1 MKEWDYGGYAAKYGV
16 VKGGEYDIGTG
27 RVKCCDLT
35 EELPEFMKRAQVIFV
50 DPPCS
55 QGNLQS
61 FYTKAGEGRP
71 WPFDQFLCKLFSH
84 IMEIAP
90 LACFVEAFASNL
102 EDVKALM
109 SSAGFRHVT
118 AIHSHYYHNRKNQ
131 CWIVAGI
138 SQSVGMAEKE
148 WQSWEDWCM
157 SVRDMDEQSIIREI
171 CNTVSP
177 KSVIGDLCMGRG
189 LVGFYA
195 NKCGRP
201 FVGTELNPSR
211 LAVLFHRVETVKL

>member
-1 MKEWDYGGYAAKYGV
+1 MADWSYGGYAAKYGV

-131 CWIVAGI
+131 CWIVAG
-138 SQSVGMAEKE
+138 VNKE
-148 WQSWEDWCM
+148 PEGWEDWCM
-157 SVRDMDEQSIIREI
+157 SVHDMDEQSIIREI
-171 CNTVSP
+171 CNTVST

-189 LVGFYA
+189 LVGYYA

-201 FVGTELNPSR
+201 FVGTELNPNR
-211 LAVLFHRVETVKL
+211 LAVLFHRIETGKL

>member
-1 MKEWDYGGYAAKYGV
+1 MADWSYGGYAAKYGV

-35 EELPEFMKRAQVIFV
+35 EELPEFMKRAQVVFV

-61 FYTKAGEGRP
+61 FYTKAGVRLEN
-71 WPFDQFLCKLFSH
+71 QFSLFLSKLFEC
-84 IMEIAP
+84 IQEIAP
-90 LACFVEAFASNL
+90 QVCFIESFASNID
-102 EDVKALM
+102 DVKTFI
-109 SSAGFRHVT
+109 SAEFRYMAV
-118 AIHSHYYHNRKNQ
+118 IQSHYYHNRKNQ
-131 CWIVAGI
+131 CWIVAG
-138 SQSVGMAEKE
+138 VNKE
-148 WQSWEDWCM
+148 PEGWEDWCM
-157 SVRDMDEQSIIREI
+157 SVHDMDEQSIIREI

-195 NKCGRP
+195 NKYDRP

-211 LAVLFHRVETVKL
+211 LAVLFERIKTGKL

>member
-1 MKEWDYGGYAAKYGV
+1 MADWSYGGYAAKYGV

-71 WPFDQFLCKLFSH
+71 WPFDQFLCKLFAR

-109 SSAGFRHVT
+109 SSAGFVHIT
-118 AIHSHYYHNRKNQ
+118 AIHSHYYHSRKNE

-148 WQSWEDWCM
+148 WQSWEDWRM
-157 SVRDMDEQSIIREI
+157 SVHDMDEQSIIREI

-189 LVGFYA
+189 LVGYYA
-195 NKCGRP
+195 NKIGRP
-201 FVGTELNPSR
+201 FVGTELNPNR
-211 LAVLFHRVETVKL
+211 LAVLFERIKTGKL